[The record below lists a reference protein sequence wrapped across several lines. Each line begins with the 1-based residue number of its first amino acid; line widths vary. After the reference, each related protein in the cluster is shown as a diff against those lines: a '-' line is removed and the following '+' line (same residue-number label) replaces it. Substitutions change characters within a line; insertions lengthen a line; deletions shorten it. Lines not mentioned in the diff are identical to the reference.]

1 VLEVI
6 QLLEREGAREI
17 YACCVHAVLSSNAA
31 ERLQNSSLR
40 ELVTTDTLPLPPEK
54 RWPGL
59 TVLSVSHLIAEV
71 IQRIHSGVSVDTIFQ
86 QRNHPA
92 LG

>member
-1 VLEVI
+1 MPR
-6 QLLEREGAREI
+6 LLRPVALGE
-17 YACCVHAVLSSNAA
+17 LAA
-31 ERLQNSSLR
+31 GQALD
-40 ELVTTDTLPLPPEK
+40 LVRAALDGSGDALLPLPPEK

-59 TVLSVSHLIAEV
+59 TVLSVSPLLAEV